1 VDSKSNRESISWFV
15 HEGEMMR
22 LEIINRRLTWAL
34 LAALAVA
41 AGAVIAL
48 IVR

>member
-1 VDSKSNRESISWFV
+1 MSDDRHNMPFIV
-15 HEGEMMR
+15 HEGDMVR
-22 LEIINRRLTWAL
+22 LERCNRRLTWAL

>member
-1 VDSKSNRESISWFV
+1 MDKDKAKAVPYIV
-15 HEGEMMR
+15 YEGELVRMER
-22 LEIINRRLTWAL
+22 INRRLTWAL

-41 AGAVIAL
+41 AGALVAL

>member
-1 VDSKSNRESISWFV
+1 MEQSKNKAVPYIV
-15 HEGEMMR
+15 HEGELFR
-22 LEIINRRLTWAL
+22 LEQINRRLTWAL

-41 AGAVIAL
+41 AGALVAL

>member
-1 VDSKSNRESISWFV
+1 MEQSGHKTVPYIV
-15 HEGEMMR
+15 HEGELFRMER
-22 LEIINRRLTWAL
+22 INKRLTWAL

-41 AGAVIAL
+41 AGALVAL

>member
-1 VDSKSNRESISWFV
+1 METKDKAKAVPYIV
-15 HEGEMMR
+15 HEGDMVR

-48 IVR
+48 VLR

>member
-1 VDSKSNRESISWFV
+1 MEQNRDKAVPYIV
-15 HEGEMMR
+15 HEGELYR
-22 LEIINRRLTWAL
+22 LERINRRLTWAL

-48 IVR
+48 VLR

>member
-1 VDSKSNRESISWFV
+1 MEHGRDKAVPYIV
-15 HEGEMMR
+15 YEGELVRMER
-22 LEIINRRLTWAL
+22 INRRLTWAL

-41 AGAVIAL
+41 AGALVAL

>member
-1 VDSKSNRESISWFV
+1 VEQSRDKAVPYIV
-15 HEGEMMR
+15 HEGELFRMER
-22 LEIINRRLTWAL
+22 INKRLTWAL

-41 AGAVIAL
+41 AGALVAL

>member
-1 VDSKSNRESISWFV
+1 MEDKKTLSVPFIV
-15 HEGEMMR
+15 HEGDMVR
-22 LEIINRRLTWAL
+22 LERANRRLTWAL

-41 AGAVIAL
+41 AGALVAL

>member
-1 VDSKSNRESISWFV
+1 MERRKDKAVPYIV
-15 HEGEMMR
+15 HEGELFR
-22 LEIINRRLTWAL
+22 LEQINRRLTWAL

-41 AGAVIAL
+41 AGALVAL

>member
-1 VDSKSNRESISWFV
+1 MEQSKNKAVPYIV
-15 HEGEMMR
+15 HEGELFRMER
-22 LEIINRRLTWAL
+22 INRRLTWAL

-41 AGAVIAL
+41 AGAVVAL

>member
-1 VDSKSNRESISWFV
+1 MEQSKNKAVPYIV
-15 HEGEMMR
+15 HEGELYR
-22 LEIINRRLTWAL
+22 LERINKRLTWAL

-48 IVR
+48 VLR

>member
-1 VDSKSNRESISWFV
+1 MERSKDKAVPYIV
-15 HEGEMMR
+15 HEGELFRMER
-22 LEIINRRLTWAL
+22 INKRLTWAL

-48 IVR
+48 VLR

>member
-1 VDSKSNRESISWFV
+1 MEQSKNKAVPYIV
-15 HEGEMMR
+15 HEGELFRME
-22 LEIINRRLTWAL
+22 LINKRLTWAL

-41 AGAVIAL
+41 AGALVAL

>member
-1 VDSKSNRESISWFV
+1 MEHGRDKTVPYIV
-15 HEGEMMR
+15 HEGELFRMER
-22 LEIINRRLTWAL
+22 INKRLTWAL

-41 AGAVIAL
+41 AGALVAL